1 MVVDTRDV
9 EFIDIGKGRTVEIR
23 PTTAA
28 DADAIKALY
37 ETFSLEDRHRR
48 FLSAFV
54 PTTAWCESWATV
66 GDRGGFGLIAFV
78 HTEDGDT
85 EDGGEVIGEAG
96 YALQA
101 DGDGEF
107 AVAVAPAWRG
117 WLGIHL
123 VDRLVRHAAESG
135 IENLQAEVLLD
146 NRPMLAILRH
156 RGAVNLE
163 HPDSVVRVSIG
174 ARGDVPSWPPADN
187 RRKLLVASTSGR
199 WSAEQDAAEAG
210 WATAMCRGPNRR
222 GSDGCPVLRGE
233 RCPLADRADA
243 IVVMLD
249 PDDDTTEQLLATLRT
264 QQAGTPIL
272 AAPPTSGTPLPEGCV
287 EVGATGSETFAT
299 VLALVG
305 MSPAA
310 ARRLGSAPP
319 GRKPSS
325 SPAWGSG
332 SG

>member
-1 MVVDTRDV
+1 MVENMPDG
-9 EFIDIGKGRTVEIR
+9 EAIDIGKGRTVEIR

-37 ETFSLEDRHRR
+37 EPFSLEDRHRR
-48 FLSAFV
+48 FLSAFN
-54 PTTAWCESWATV
+54 PTPAWCASWATV
-66 GDRGGFGLIAFV
+66 GDRGGFGLIAV
-78 HTEDGDT
+78 AHSAEGD
-85 EDGGEVIGEAG
+85 EVIGEAG
-96 YALQA
+96 YALQS
-101 DGDGEF
+101 DGDAEF

-117 WLGIHL
+117 WLGIYL

-156 RGAVNLE
+156 RGAVDLE

-174 ARGDVPSWPPADN
+174 VLGDVPSWPPAET

-199 WSAEQDAAEAG
+199 WSGEQDAADAG

-249 PDDDTTEQLLATLRT
+249 PDDDTTGQLVASLRD

-272 AAPPTSGTPLPEGCV
+272 AASPTTGEQLPEGCV
-287 EVGATGSETFAT
+287 EVDATGSETFAT

-305 MSPAA
+305 MSPVA
-310 ARRLGSAPP
+310 G
-319 GRKPSS
+319 
-325 SPAWGSG
+325 
-332 SG
+332 

>member
-1 MVVDTRDV
+1 MVSDIHNGETIDV
-9 EFIDIGKGRTVEIR
+9 GQGRIVEIR
-23 PTTAA
+23 PTTFA

-37 ETFSLEDRHRR
+37 EPFSLDDRHRR

-54 PTTAWCESWATV
+54 PTSAWCESWASIA
-66 GDRGGFGLIAFV
+66 DRGGFGLIAFV
-78 HTEDGDT
+78 HSEEGD
-85 EDGGEVIGEAG
+85 EVIGEAG
-96 YALQA
+96 YALQS

-117 WLGIHL
+117 WLGIYL
-123 VDRLVRHAAESG
+123 VDRLVRHAAEAG

-156 RGAVNLE
+156 RGAVDLE
-163 HPDSVVRVSIG
+163 HPDSVVRMSIG
-174 ARGDVPSWPPADN
+174 ARSDVPSWPPAET

-199 WSAEQDAAEAG
+199 WSAEKDAADAG

-233 RCPLADRADA
+233 HCPLADRADA

-249 PDDDTTEQLLATLRT
+249 PDEDTTEHLVAALRE
-264 QQAGTPIL
+264 QQGGTPIL
-272 AAPPTSGTPLPEGCV
+272 AAPPTTGDQLPEGCV
-287 EVGATGSETFAT
+287 EVDGTGSETFAT

-305 MSPAA
+305 MSPCAD
-310 ARRLGSAPP
+310 
-319 GRKPSS
+319 
-325 SPAWGSG
+325 
-332 SG
+332 